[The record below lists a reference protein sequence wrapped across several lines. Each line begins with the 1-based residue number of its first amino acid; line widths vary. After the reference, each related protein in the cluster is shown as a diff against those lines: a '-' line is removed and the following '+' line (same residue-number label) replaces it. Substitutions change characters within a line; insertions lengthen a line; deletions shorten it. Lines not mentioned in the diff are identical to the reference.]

1 MDFVREM
8 VSNKK
13 IRYKNGDFNLDLT
26 YITPRIIAMAYPASG
41 FESLYRN
48 KINDVSKMMSENH
61 SAGFLVINTSNKK
74 YDFQKF
80 DNQVYNIVWPNHF
93 PCPLYNFITAVFDA
107 IHFLDKNVDK
117 VIAIHCKAGK
127 GRTGSLTCAI
137 LQASGAFRSIA
148 EANEYYFKQRAVK
161 VTLPSQI
168 RYLQY
173 FEDFMDTGCKTFNFK
188 PKRIDFIQIST
199 KDKSFLKGETFKF
212 KFKDFANGN
221 KKLAKV
227 SLSSATIER
236 SQEIKF
242 TCKVDVGAWKDHT
255 AIDILLVVRR
265 KGMVT
270 GKKLFRVNFS
280 ILKINDGKLVLRM
293 EDVEKPKSVP
303 EDLEITLGLIELA
316 DVETEKQNQAMF
328 EQLEVRLKRL
338 KDARQ
343 EKGFSNRLLNGLD
356 PTKQMG
362 LSLKL

>member
-13 IRYKNGDFNLDLT
+13 IRYKDADFNLDLT

-48 KINDVSKMMSENH
+48 KITDVSKMMTENH
-61 SAGFLVINTSNKK
+61 PVGFLVINASNKK

-93 PCPLYNFITAVFDA
+93 PCPHYNFITAVFDSVD
-107 IHFLDKNVDK
+107 FLEKNVDK

-137 LQASGAFRSIA
+137 LHASGAFKTISS
-148 EANEYYFKQRAVK
+148 ANDFYCKQRAVK
-161 VTLPSQI
+161 VTLPSQL

-173 FEDFMDTGCKTFNFK
+173 FEDFVASGCQTYNFK
-188 PKRIDFIQIST
+188 PKRVGFISLST
-199 KDKSFLKGETFKF
+199 KDKLYLKGETFKF

-227 SLSSATIER
+227 ALSSETIELGKENR
-236 SQEIKF
+236 FAIK
-242 TCKVDVGAWKDHT
+242 VEVGAWKDHT
-255 AIDILLVVRR
+255 ATDILLVVRR
-265 KGMVT
+265 KGMIT
-270 GKKLFRVNFS
+270 GKKLCRANFS
-280 ILKINDGKLVLRM
+280 VLKVTDGKVILRM
-293 EDVEKPKSVP
+293 SDVEKPKSVP

-316 DVETEKQNQAMF
+316 DAETEKQNKAMF
-328 EQLEVRLKRL
+328 EQLEVKLKQL
-338 KDARQ
+338 KEARQ
-343 EKGFSNRLLNGLD
+343 VKGYSNLLINGLD

-362 LSLKL
+362 LSLQL